1 MEGSRI
7 PIRTMSTT
15 LYYNSELSCLCP
27 LLCNCVIVHTRLY
40 RSWSSVSP
48 SIAGTSFCQIVLLP
62 SLPMPI
68 FNSPSLTLPIGLSV
82 HYRLYWLC
90 ANFQCRLRILNH
102 KMETCFLSK
111 KQLKLKKI
119 AYLSLKNLH
128 VTFNLHSPYPCTPQ
142 RELHIPLCI
151 SRRTSQ
157 SLLMTWVWRLPCH
170 TIKGPLQTRDF
181 LLSFSFSLSRFR
193 SRSLH
198 IYTRFDH
205 VTSFWIMLEIT
216 WFACFYACVACFISW
231 VGNASKRNREKKDGM
246 CVGIDVGSPFPSAL
260 SFSFF
265 SESKSESWKQFMTT
279 VKEEKAALRRFSTAN
294 SS

>member
-1 MEGSRI
+1 
-7 PIRTMSTT
+7 
-15 LYYNSELSCLCP
+15 
-27 LLCNCVIVHTRLY
+27 
-40 RSWSSVSP
+40 
-48 SIAGTSFCQIVLLP
+48 
-62 SLPMPI
+62 MPI
-68 FNSPSLTLPIGLSV
+68 INSPSLTLPIGLSV

-142 RELHIPLCI
+142 RELHISLCI

-181 LLSFSFSLSRFR
+181 PLSFSFSLSRFR
-193 SRSLH
+193 SRVFPY
-198 IYTRFDH
+198 IYAFRSRDVVLDHAWDH
-205 VTSFWIMLEIT
+205 VICVLLRVCGVFYIMGRK
-216 WFACFYACVACFISW
+216 CVEA
-231 VGNASKRNREKKDGM
+231 K
-246 CVGIDVGSPFPSAL
+246 
-260 SFSFF
+260 
-265 SESKSESWKQFMTT
+265 
-279 VKEEKAALRRFSTAN
+279 
-294 SS
+294 

>member
-102 KMETCFLSK
+102 KMETCFLLK

-142 RELHIPLCI
+142 WELHISLCI

-157 SLLMTWVWRLPCH
+157 SLLMTWVTPPMSH
-170 TIKGPLQTRDF
+170 HKGASSDTW
-181 LLSFSFSLSRFR
+181 LSSLIFSLSLGFGLGLSIYIRLSITWRRFGSCLR
-193 SRSLH
+193 SRDLRAS
-198 IYTRFDH
+198 TRVWRVLYH
-205 VTSFWIMLEIT
+205 
-216 WFACFYACVACFISW
+216 
-231 VGNASKRNREKKDGM
+231 G
-246 CVGIDVGSPFPSAL
+246 
-260 SFSFF
+260 
-265 SESKSESWKQFMTT
+265 
-279 VKEEKAALRRFSTAN
+279 
-294 SS
+294 